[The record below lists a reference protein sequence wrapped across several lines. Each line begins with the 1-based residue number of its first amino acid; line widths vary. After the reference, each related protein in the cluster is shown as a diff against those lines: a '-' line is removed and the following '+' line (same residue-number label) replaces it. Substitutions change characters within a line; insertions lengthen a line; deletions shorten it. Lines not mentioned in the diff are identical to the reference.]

1 MTNLLIEAQSKY
13 AQLGEDLEIAQ
24 KDTLDLIDESTAAL
38 EANIQQVDEI
48 NRKVRA
54 NLDKDKA
61 ESDAGDYRQQYDT
74 LTTEINTVRQQKT
87 DLLTNA
93 DLPLPGLSV
102 ENGEFLYNGQRW
114 DNMSGADQLK
124 VAAAIVRKL
133 KPNCGFILLD
143 KLEQMDMDS
152 LQEFGAWLEQ
162 EGLQAEAL
170 LPEFRYGNYYDA
182 ESFNIKLQSVF
193 VANEDRTKLLK
204 VVGNIKEE
212 AVRQVGDDGV
222 SQSIVAKTGVA
233 TVEDVKVPNPVLLA
247 PYRTFVEVEQPESSF
262 IFRMKDGPSAA
273 LFEADGRAWRNDA
286 IANVSNYLA
295 EELNELIK
303 AGHIV
308 VIA

>member
-1 MTNLLIEAQSKY
+1 MLVIILARNGENQRKRQRLTQIQAAYASQGQEVERLTNLLIEAQSKY

-38 EANIQQVDEI
+38 EANIQQIDEI

-124 VAAAIVRKL
+124 VTAAIVRKL

-143 KLEQMDMDS
+143 KLEQIQVFLQRLPSPGSIS
-152 LQEFGAWLEQ
+152 LG
-162 EGLQAEAL
+162 GC
-170 LPEFRYGNYYDA
+170 
-182 ESFNIKLQSVF
+182 
-193 VANEDRTKLLK
+193 
-204 VVGNIKEE
+204 
-212 AVRQVGDDGV
+212 
-222 SQSIVAKTGVA
+222 
-233 TVEDVKVPNPVLLA
+233 
-247 PYRTFVEVEQPESSF
+247 
-262 IFRMKDGPSAA
+262 
-273 LFEADGRAWRNDA
+273 
-286 IANVSNYLA
+286 
-295 EELNELIK
+295 
-303 AGHIV
+303 
-308 VIA
+308 